1 MVGLYCSLLFNINVS
16 SSITAQGRALISSA
30 SMMFESFIANSVK
43 FGSLDQVLL
52 FINNICKEN
61 RKFDDFVFVDNPVSM
76 ENCFA
81 KIVDSCGF
89 MWMPNDEELDVIWQV
104 ISNLGQRDLNR
115 VYYKNNLYE
124 FCSNSVVSSMIV
136 NIVKKL
142 EEPYFNPVKPPEYIK
157 DDMEDLAEIL
167 GEFVFYDKM
176 IIDRIDR
183 NKNMIKSTIM
193 ISDTDSCIV
202 SLDAWYRF
210 VLDLIK
216 NEDIKLRRYDPISL
230 FDFIEKDEFGD
241 IVNKKDIA
249 GFEKIEDDEYFDFDN
264 DEIRYRKH
272 AINPFEILPQD
283 YLRWSIVNILAYIID
298 IFINRYMLQFTKNNH
313 SWAPD
318 KPCKIIMK
326 NEFSFNR
333 VLITD
338 VKKSYASIQKV
349 QEGNLVPESEQLD
362 VKGIAAIAKS
372 SISKSTRDAFKK
384 ILLEDILTAPTI
396 DQFKIVEK
404 LCIMEKK
411 IINSLQSG
419 SKEFYKPVTIKA
431 MNTYADPMRQQGIK
445 ASYVWNALTEGSG
458 LPNINLDERNAI
470 DVAKVYLN
478 KNTIDNIK
486 DKYPEIYERAVKIM
500 ADTEYF
506 KGKIESIAVPENVQV
521 PEWLIDILDY
531 KEIVNNN
538 ISGFPYQSVGL
549 TKINDNTIYSNILQI

>member
-1 MVGLYCSLLFNINVS
+1 MRTRRNILVYGVIGLYCSLLFNINVS

-30 SMMFESFIANSVK
+30 SMMFESFLANNVK

-52 FINNICKEN
+52 FINNVVKEN
-61 RKFDDFVFVDNPVSM
+61 RKFVDEAFIDIPINA
-76 ENCFA
+76 ETCFA
-81 KIVDSCGF
+81 KIIDSCGF
-89 MWMPNDEELDVIWQV
+89 YWIPNDDELDIIWQV
-104 ISNLGQRDLNR
+104 INNLGQRDLNR
-115 VYYKNNLYE
+115 VYYKNNLYD
-124 FCSNSVVSSMIV
+124 FCSNSTMKNIIVS
-136 NIVKKL
+136 IVKKIK
-142 EEPYFNPVKPPEYIK
+142 EPFFNPVKPPEEII
-157 DDMEDLAEIL
+157 DDLQNLAEIL

-183 NKNMIKSTIM
+183 NKNMVKSTIM

-210 VLDLIK
+210 VLDLVKDEQLNILK
-216 NEDIKLRRYDPISL
+216 CDPISIL
-230 FDFIEKDEFGD
+230 EFLEKDEFGD
-241 IVNKKDIA
+241 IINK
-249 GFEKIEDDEYFDFDN
+249 EKLRPYKVLDDDETFDFIN
-264 DEIRYRKH
+264 DEIRFEKH
-272 AINPFEILPQD
+272 KIDPLIMLPSD
-283 YLRWSIVNILAYIID
+283 YLRWSIVNILAYVID

-349 QEGNLVPESEQLD
+349 QEGNLVPEKEQLD

-411 IINSLQSG
+411 IVNSLQSG
-419 SKEFYKPVTIKA
+419 SKDFYKPVTIKA
-431 MNTYADPMRQQGIK
+431 MSSYDIPMRQQGIK
-445 ASYVWNALTEGSG
+445 ASYVWNALTEGTG
-458 LPNINLDERNAI
+458 LPNINLDERNAVDI
-470 DVAKVYLN
+470 AKVYLN
-478 KNTIDNIK
+478 KNTIEDIK
-486 DKYPEIYERAVKIM
+486 DKYPEIYERAQTIM
-500 ADTEYF
+500 ADKEYF
-506 KGKIESIAVPENVQV
+506 KGKTLN
-521 PEWLIDILDY
+521 
-531 KEIVNNN
+531 
-538 ISGFPYQSVGL
+538 
-549 TKINDNTIYSNILQI
+549 